1 MYILKRFLT
10 ILAAITLIFSF
21 TACQKEEKAESNTIN
36 GREWLLKQD
45 SVNEQY
51 IKVMES
57 TEDVYSLYISGKMSS
72 EDFYT
77 ELQILQG
84 QLFTIQDAYQKE
96 KDKIVIDPESLDVSF
111 EGIDH
116 FENLFT
122 ETNNL
127 YVASINPQGSPYSVV
142 EISYVYMNYK
152 EKLLDEYTR
161 YQAAIYTLDY
171 YNDDG
176 TTKKITTTVNSES
189 EVTTGISTSR
199 PQ

>member
-1 MYILKRFLT
+1 MYILKRVLT

-96 KDKIVIDPESLDVSF
+96 KDNIHLLILKYIKTNLTIKQYLKSL
-111 EGIDH
+111 II
-116 FENLFT
+116 L
-122 ETNNL
+122 
-127 YVASINPQGSPYSVV
+127 Q
-142 EISYVYMNYK
+142 
-152 EKLLDEYTR
+152 
-161 YQAAIYTLDY
+161 
-171 YNDDG
+171 
-176 TTKKITTTVNSES
+176 
-189 EVTTGISTSR
+189 
-199 PQ
+199 